1 MPQIPTLMFT
11 EVTKPAHF
19 KVAVALYNLADFN
32 GIIRITTKELS
43 AFCNVSESTLTRAF
57 RDLESK
63 GFLTTTRSRK
73 GYNRFS
79 ENVYAVRLENETP
92 SPLSSSTRAKLRG
105 SWANVPTVL
114 DTKASEAISSTALK
128 ASDGDGVM
136 DNFLSLRSEGSTAG
150 PVANRQSN
158 SYVSHK
164 GKEILRISSP
174 TGKSPVE
181 ISISNSEK
189 PKDVKYPKLSVDPKD
204 FRTRARRPVE
214 TWTTWD
220 VAAEFADR
228 LQHQYPKRPL
238 LINKKNL
245 AGALL
250 PMRAKFKST
259 PQVEMV
265 LMKWF
270 FEDRHKVRVAERDP
284 QKVIGVFLNTFK
296 TDLERAKMVAETPEI
311 PKFVYANDGKRFDNS
326 MPGRRAM
333 KDYNQEIAALANPM
347 GFASTS

>member
-1 MPQIPTLMFT
+1 MAQIPSRLFI
-11 EVTKPAHF
+11 EITKPAHF

-79 ENVYAVRLENETP
+79 ENVYAVQLEAKTS
-92 SPLSSSTRAKLRG
+92 SPLSSSTQAKLRG
-105 SWANVPTVL
+105 SWADVPTVVS
-114 DTKASEAISSTALK
+114 TKSSEAVISTALK
-128 ASDGDGVM
+128 VSDANESKGYL
-136 DNFLSLRSEGSTAG
+136 LSLRDERSTVG
-150 PVANRQSN
+150 TLANRQSN
-158 SYVSHK
+158 SYESHK

-174 TGKSPVE
+174 TGKAPVK
-181 ISISNSEK
+181 ISVSNSEK
-189 PKDVKYPKLSVDPKD
+189 PEAVTCQKLSVDPKD

-228 LQHQYPKRPL
+228 LQQSYPQRPL

-250 PMRAKFKST
+250 PMRAKFNST
-259 PQVEMV
+259 PKVEMI
-265 LMKWF
+265 LMNWF
-270 FEDRHKVRVAERDP
+270 FEDRQKVRVAERNP

-296 TDLERAKMVAETPEI
+296 THIEKAKMVAETPVI
-311 PKFVYANDGKRFDNS
+311 PQFVYANDGKKFDNS

-333 KDYNQEIAALANPM
+333 KDYNQKIAELAHQSGN
-347 GFASTS
+347 AYSE

>member
-73 GYNRFS
+73 GFNRFS
-79 ENVYAVRLENETP
+79 ENVYAVRPENETP
-92 SPLSSSTRAKLRG
+92 SPLSAATQAKLRG

-114 DTKASEAISSTALK
+114 DTNTSEAIGSIALK

-136 DNFLSLRSEGSTAG
+136 DNFLSLRGERSTAG

-158 SYVSHK
+158 SDVSHK

-181 ISISNSEK
+181 ISLSNSET
-189 PKDVKYPKLSVDPKD
+189 PEVVKYPKLSMDPKD
-204 FRTRARRPVE
+204 FRTRGRRPVE

-220 VAAEFADR
+220 VAAEFSDR
-228 LQHQYPKRPL
+228 LQKRYPDRPML
-238 LINKKNL
+238 VNKKTL

-250 PMRAKFKST
+250 PMRSKFNSNPK
-259 PQVEMV
+259 VELL

-270 FEDRHKVRVAERDP
+270 FEDRHKVRVAERNP
-284 QKVIGVFLNTFK
+284 QQIIGVFLNTFK
-296 TDLERAKMVAETPEI
+296 TQLTKALSLADIPEV
-311 PKFVYANDGKRFDNS
+311 PQFVYADDGKRFDNS
-326 MPGRRAM
+326 MPGRKAR
-333 KDYNQEIAALANPM
+333 DEYNKKQRTLSQTFEVSEP
-347 GFASTS
+347 